1 VHFFIISSSGWRLT
15 FAGSL
20 LRGLCHNHRKLHT
33 CYIFSEQVKIIAI
46 MAEMSKKEIR
56 KFLMQGT
63 FTGKLTTVKKDGSCH
78 IVPIWFV
85 LDDGIRRGGSGIGQD
100 IIFTT
105 DGTSVKVKNIQR
117 DNRVSIC
124 VDDQTPPFSFVIVYG
139 TARIHHCTQN
149 ELFKFATK
157 IAQRYMGKDNAERY
171 GRRNSNEGEVL
182 VRIKPTRI
190 LAEKDIAG
198 WD

>member
-1 VHFFIISSSGWRLT
+1 
-15 FAGSL
+15 
-20 LRGLCHNHRKLHT
+20 
-33 CYIFSEQVKIIAI
+33 
-46 MAEMSKKEIR
+46 MSRKEIR

-63 FTGKLTTVKKDGSCH
+63 FTGKLATVKKDGSSH

-85 LDDGIRRGGSGIGQD
+85 LDGGDNKSRSGRKGKDDD

-105 DGTSVKVKNIQR
+105 NGTSVKAKNIQH

-124 VDDQTPPFSFVIVYG
+124 VDDQTPPFSFVVVYG
-139 TARIHHCTQN
+139 TAKIHRYNQR
-149 ELFKFATK
+149 ELFRFATK
-157 IAQRYMGKDNAERY
+157 IARRYMGNENAELY
-171 GRRNSNEGEVL
+171 GKRNSTEGEVL

-190 LAEKDIAG
+190 IAEKEIAG

>member
-1 VHFFIISSSGWRLT
+1 
-15 FAGSL
+15 
-20 LRGLCHNHRKLHT
+20 
-33 CYIFSEQVKIIAI
+33 

-63 FTGKLTTVKKDGSCH
+63 FTGKLATVKKDGSSH

-85 LDDGIRRGGSGIGQD
+85 LDSGNKSGASRKGD
-100 IIFTT
+100 DVIIFTT
-105 DGTSVKVKNIQR
+105 DGTSVKAKNIQR

-139 TARIHHCTQN
+139 TAKIHHCKQS
-149 ELFKFATK
+149 ELFRFATK
-157 IAQRYMGKDNAERY
+157 IAQRYMGKGNAELY
-171 GRRNSNEGEVL
+171 GRRNSTEGEVL

-190 LAEKDIAG
+190 IAEKDIAG